1 MIDMLTK
8 QEILSNL
15 KKLDLDVTQYVVI
28 SGASLVLHDLK
39 ESTHDIDLV
48 VTKQY
53 YETLK
58 KQYHIQEYKNGCCKL
73 EEDIEFFREYWPK
86 EIDWIEGYPTA
97 SVADIIALK
106 KQLHRSKDLE
116 DLMHLKE
123 IGE

>member
-1 MIDMLTK
+1 MLTK
-8 QEILSNL
+8 KEILSKL
-15 KKLDLDVTQYVVI
+15 KKLDLDVTQYVII
-28 SGASLVLHDLK
+28 SGASLVLHNLK

-58 KQYHIQEYKNGCCKL
+58 QQYHIQEYKNDCCKL
-73 EEDIEFFREYWPK
+73 EEDVEFFREYWPK
-86 EIDWIEGYPTA
+86 EIDWICEYPTA
-97 SVADIIALK
+97 SVTDIIALK

-116 DLMHLKE
+116 DLLNLKE

>member
-1 MIDMLTK
+1 MLTK

-39 ESTHDIDLV
+39 ECSHDIDLV

-53 YETLK
+53 YDELK
-58 KQYHIQEYKNGCCKL
+58 KQYHIQEYKKGCCKL
-73 EEDIEFFREYWPK
+73 EENIEFFREYWPK

-97 SVADIIALK
+97 SVADVIALK

-116 DLMHLKE
+116 DLMKLKE

>member
-1 MIDMLTK
+1 MLTK
-8 QEILSNL
+8 QEIISNL

-39 ESTHDIDLV
+39 EFTHDIDLV

-53 YETLK
+53 YDELK
-58 KQYHIQEYKNGCCKL
+58 KQYHIQEYKKGCCKL
-73 EEDIEFFREYWPK
+73 KENIEFFREYWPE
-86 EIDWIEGYPTA
+86 EIDWIGGYPTA

-106 KQLHRSKDLE
+106 KQLHRPKDLE
-116 DLMHLKE
+116 DLMKLKE